1 MASLTPGLL
10 FLTVFIALL
19 PLQVGAFG
27 AGDIPDFAFLN
38 DKAFRHGD
46 IENILTEIAK
56 TAGGVVTGGG
66 ILQFAQSVV
75 AAGSGGSKF
84 SKSDVKKVY
93 FGNWLR
99 DYSQA
104 MDIAGL
110 SKLSADTLVLVVSV
124 LGFMTFGFATEEF
137 EVTADRLGVYLPV
150 EHIDNPKGYA
160 EKEGDA
166 RQFHPKLR
174 PPVNPQELEIDIQTG
189 MKNYMATENRGWD
202 TSTALIRRTL
212 LNCIEHGRRAG
223 GSEGAELWEAYRLLG
238 TALHTLEDLL
248 AHSNWCEI
256 GLRKMGYKQ
265 VFCHVGDRVLINTPN
280 GSAPPLVTGTFG
292 GADFLHSLMGEATDK
307 LSQSSI
313 TDLSQKIDDASNA
326 DQSSALSVLKDVLS
340 KIPQGGG
347 SSQMDEAESLQAESK
362 AYHFDPDNVA
372 PPEVQ
377 KRLLAMLKW
386 HDDVVRSVSEK
397 IEAIPG
403 LETLLDNLSDALNAY
418 VYTVLAPWLSPI
430 LKEATSTLSE
440 GSKVVIDSA
449 DQYEVFDR
457 PNASDPSHSLLS
469 KDHFALI
476 LNEPAGKI
484 AQVVVQYTVKL
495 IVNAWSDDQSDPN
508 GVINQVL
515 EAFYH
520 PYFNTGRSNIQ
531 NEMFGALERWVNDL
545 EDREQTLEALT
556 KENVRCGKNKRQGSE
571 DDTSGTVGGAY
582 GQSQNTY
589 GSGGQQFAGSTYTSS
604 QSGGYG
610 RQESGYEQQDPGRYE
625 TSSYRGGGQ
634 SQSRTDYGRSRVD
647 ERQTHGSAY
656 EDQSRQDNS
665 RRGERR
671 DYDSPRQ
678 TSYGREESYEG
689 RTRDSDYQGGY
700 RASQGRTEPV
710 VEQRNTYEEQTYG
723 RGESYREDYSRGQRQ
738 EERRSSADRSERQQ
752 RYGEPEEQS
761 YRARQSEGESRQGY
775 GAYPRSDDSA
785 RRQEYDVRTSP
796 QRGGDEYRGGDNY
809 GEPQESYG
817 RGEYGRSGGS
827 GYEDSRRGQYEVA
840 EDEGYGRRSEGYR
853 RNEESEETFG
863 AERLNLN
870 EGEGDGGY
878 SRRRE
883 YGGDYEQEGGG
894 YQRAEY

>member
-1 MASLTPGLL
+1 MPSLTPGVL
-10 FLTVFIALL
+10 FLTIFITLL
-19 PLQVGAFG
+19 PLQVSAFG

-104 MDIAGL
+104 MDISGL
-110 SKLSADTLVLVVSV
+110 SKLSADTLVLVVAV

-174 PPVNPQELEIDIQTG
+174 PPVNPRELEIDPRTG
-189 MKNYMATENRGWD
+189 MKNYMATENQGWD
-202 TSTALIRRTL
+202 TSTAHIRRTL
-212 LNCIEHGRRAG
+212 RNCIERGRRAG

-256 GLRKMGYKQ
+256 GLRKMGYKK
-265 VFCHVGDRVLINTPN
+265 VFCHVGDRVVINTPN

-292 GADFLHSLMGEATDK
+292 GADFLHSLMGEATDH
-307 LSQSSI
+307 LSQSSV

-326 DQSSALSVLKDVLS
+326 DQSSALSVLKGVLS
-340 KIPQGGG
+340 KIPLGGG
-347 SSQMDEAESLQAESK
+347 SPQMDEAESLQADSK
-362 AYHFDPDNVA
+362 AYHFDPDNIA

-386 HDDVVRSVSEK
+386 RDGVVRSVSKK

-469 KDHFALI
+469 KDHFGLI

-484 AQVVVQYTVKL
+484 AQVVVQYAVKL
-495 IVNAWSDDQSDPN
+495 IVKAWSDNRSNPDR
-508 GVINQVL
+508 VIDQVL
-515 EAFYH
+515 EAFHH
-520 PYFNTGRSNIQ
+520 PYFNTGRSTIQ
-531 NEMFGALERWVNDL
+531 NEMFGALERWVNNL

-571 DDTSGTVGGAY
+571 DDTSGAVGGAY

-589 GSGGQQFAGSTYTSS
+589 GSGDQQSAGSTYTSS

-610 RQESGYEQQDPGRYE
+610 RQESGYEQDPGR
-625 TSSYRGGGQ
+625 SSYRGGGQ

-647 ERQTHGSAY
+647 ERQTQPWNAGSTY
-656 EDQSRQDNS
+656 EDQSRRDNS
-665 RRGERR
+665 RRGEQR

-678 TSYGREESYEG
+678 TSYGREDSYEG
-689 RTRDSDYQGGY
+689 RTRDSDYQSGY
-700 RASQGRTEPV
+700 RASQGRTEPD
-710 VEQRNTYEEQTYG
+710 ERRSTHEEQSYG
-723 RGESYREDYSRGQRQ
+723 RGESYSRGQRQ

-752 RYGEPEEQS
+752 RYGEREEQS
-761 YRARQSEGESRQGY
+761 YRARQYEGESRQGY
-775 GAYPRSDDSA
+775 GDYSRSDNSA

-796 QRGGDEYRGGDNY
+796 QRGGDEYRGGDSY
-809 GEPQESYG
+809 GEPQGSYG
-817 RGEYGRSGGS
+817 RGEYGRTGGS
-827 GYEDSRRGQYEVA
+827 AYEDSRRGQYEVA
-840 EDEGYGRRSEGYR
+840 EDEGYGRRSEGYG

>member
-1 MASLTPGLL
+1 MPSLTPGLL
-10 FLTVFIALL
+10 FLTIFIALL
-19 PLQVGAFG
+19 PLQVSAFG

-84 SKSDVKKVY
+84 SKSDVKK
-93 FGNWLR
+93 GNWLR

-110 SKLSADTLVLVVSV
+110 SKLSADTLVLVVAV

-174 PPVNPQELEIDIQTG
+174 PPVNPRELEIDPRTG
-189 MKNYMATENRGWD
+189 MKNYMATENQGWD
-202 TSTALIRRTL
+202 TSTAHIRRTL
-212 LNCIEHGRRAG
+212 RSCIERGRRAR

-256 GLRKMGYKQ
+256 GLRKMGYKE
-265 VFCHVGDRVLINTPN
+265 VFCHVVVINTPN

-292 GADFLHSLMGEATDK
+292 GADFLHSLMGEATDH

-326 DQSSALSVLKDVLS
+326 DQSSALSVLKSSHYKLS
-340 KIPQGGG
+340 QRRIT
-347 SSQMDEAESLQAESK
+347 
-362 AYHFDPDNVA
+362 FDPDNIA

-377 KRLLAMLKW
+377 KRLLALLKW
-386 HDDVVRSVSEK
+386 HDGVVRSVSEK

-403 LETLLDNLSDALNAY
+403 LETLIDNLTDAINAY

-484 AQVVVQYTVKL
+484 AQVVVQHTVKL
-495 IVNAWSDDQSDPN
+495 IVNAWSDNRSNPDRLVLRGLNDF
-508 GVINQVL
+508 GQVL
-515 EAFYH
+515 EAFHH

-531 NEMFGALERWVNDL
+531 NEMFEALERWVNDL

-571 DDTSGTVGGAY
+571 DDTSGNVGGAY
-582 GQSQNTY
+582 GQSQQTY
-589 GSGGQQFAGSTYTSS
+589 GSGAQQFAGSTYASS

-610 RQESGYEQQDPGRYE
+610 RQESGYEQDPGRYE
-625 TSSYRGGGQ
+625 ASSYRGSSQ
-634 SQSRTDYGRSRVD
+634 SQNRTDYGRSRVD
-647 ERQTHGSAY
+647 ERQTQPWNAGSTY
-656 EDQSRQDNS
+656 EDQSRQDNF
-665 RRGERR
+665 RRGEQR

-689 RTRDSDYQGGY
+689 RTQDSDYQGGY
-700 RASQGRTEPV
+700 RASYGRAEP
-710 VEQRNTYEEQTYG
+710 EERRNTYEEQSYG
-723 RGESYREDYSRGQRQ
+723 REEDYREDYSRGQRQ
-738 EERRSSADRSERQQ
+738 EERRSSADRSERHQQ
-752 RYGEPEEQS
+752 YGEPEGQS
-761 YRARQSEGESRQGY
+761 YRARQYEGETRQGY
-775 GAYPRSDDSA
+775 GDYSRSDDYSA
-785 RRQEYDVRTSP
+785 RRQEYDVRTSS
-796 QRGGDEYRGGDNY
+796 QRGGDEYRSSDSY
-809 GEPQESYG
+809 GERQESYG

-827 GYEDSRRGQYEVA
+827 GYEENSRRGQYEVT
-840 EDEGYGRRSEGYR
+840 EDEGYGRRSEGYG

-870 EGEGDGGY
+870 EGDGDGGY

-883 YGGDYEQEGGG
+883 YGGDYEQEDGG